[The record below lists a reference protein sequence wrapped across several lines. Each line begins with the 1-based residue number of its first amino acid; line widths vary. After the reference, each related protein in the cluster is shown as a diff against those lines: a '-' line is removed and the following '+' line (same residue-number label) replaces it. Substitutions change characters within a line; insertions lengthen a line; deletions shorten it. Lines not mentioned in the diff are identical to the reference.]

1 MPILLTVFVAC
12 SGRRQ
17 ERLLQEG
24 DQRIAAGEYVAAA
37 EAFRKVISI
46 NPESAAGIRSVYKLA
61 FLLETFFKD
70 YEGALI
76 NYREF
81 VRLTKD
87 PLRTYEVR
95 KRVAN
100 IQFEHLRDF
109 EAAAKAYDA
118 LAREEASSP
127 ETDFFL
133 FRTGQAF
140 FQLNRFEEALGAYQK
155 LLETHLKSPLAARAR
170 FEVGNTYYMEGKY
183 DVAVQAFKQVLRLH
197 PQSQYAVEAQFL
209 MGECLEQQGNDTE
222 ALQVYQNLRG
232 RYTPKD
238 VLELRIK
245 KLEGQSKERKS
256 G

>member
-1 MPILLTVFVAC
+1 MVAC

-24 DQRIAAGEYVAAA
+24 DHRIAAGEYVAAA

-46 NPESAAGIRSVYKLA
+46 NPESASGVRAVYKLA

-70 YEGALI
+70 YEGALL

-81 VRLTKD
+81 VRLTPD
-87 PLRTYEVR
+87 PLRTYEVK
-95 KRVAN
+95 KRIAN

-109 EAAAKAYDA
+109 EAAAKSYET
-118 LAREEASSP
+118 LAKEESTSP

-133 FRTGQAF
+133 FRTGQSY
-140 FQLNRFEEALGAYQK
+140 FQMNRFEEALGAYQR
-155 LLETHLKSPLAARAR
+155 LLEKHGKSGLAARAR
-170 FEVGNTYYMEGKY
+170 FEIGNIYYMEGKY
-183 DVAVQAFKQVLRLH
+183 EVAVQAFKQVLRLH
-197 PQSQYAVEAQFL
+197 PQSQYAVESQFL
-209 MGECLEQQGNDTE
+209 MGECLEQQGNKSE
-222 ALQVYQNLRG
+222 ALQVYENLRG
-232 RYTPKD
+232 RYSPKE

-245 KLEGQSKERKS
+245 KLEGQVGERK